1 MNGRRGEP
9 PPLQDSLAL
18 GDTVRYRGEP
28 WVVIAFCGPQVY
40 LERPGQ
46 AAADPL
52 VIVQRALTAAP
63 DFAVVSRPAQRTVV
77 PMRVGELQGLPRA
90 LRKEAKRW
98 ERHVKD
104 VLHEQAPWI
113 AADTSPEPAFD
124 PALRTLKQRC
134 RAKAD
139 QLTAL
144 GHTVSAATVERKCAA
159 WRTGGLMGL
168 VDKRSLRGESLT
180 GRVDAKVVDLVW
192 EVLDDE
198 REAGRSPGTLSRLI
212 DDVKRLV
219 SARYAKSGKVPKE
232 LRCSQAT
239 WYRLLAGLGITA
251 ENAHAVA
258 AARSAGSAH
267 TASWYTGRPATLA
280 RWPGELVQIDTT
292 GLDVLAMGDD
302 GRVISVELTIAIDVA
317 TRSIIG
323 ALVVPKRHRRG
334 DGTGRWIAGR
344 ATRSFDTV
352 QVLGQALA
360 PLPARPGWGPAT
372 LMEGSALPYEELL
385 AADERFAGSA
395 ARPVIKPHTVV
406 IDHGSPYISEDFTRA
421 CLSLGIRVRKARL
434 RTAIDKAIVERA
446 MRAIK
451 FGFSQYL
458 ASYTHHRLDL
468 RGKQVR
474 KQLVWTIA
482 QLQDLFEQW
491 VVLHWQQT
499 PHGGLRSPFHPG
511 VKVSPNAMYAA
522 LVAMRGYRRI
532 SLTESETRKLLPAC
546 YVRVTRKGFQLN
558 NRTYNLDRGGLDAF
572 RGSSGIAWLEG
583 RWEVHCSPNNPEYA
597 WLFDRRAD
605 ERGENPWVEV
615 PFIHRRLL
623 HDRWTEEAWEE
634 AVRIHQAQGGS
645 TRDEVAITRVLA
657 ELQRTMAA
665 GPQPGTRAGAPPDAP
680 APARAVGPLPAVPS
694 PTPPHAAELPPLDID
709 SVRPFR
715 SLDRPAR
722 DLFDTP
728 EPVRGGTQSL
738 DDFLA
743 SLPQIPPPDPQD
755 GSDNTPPP
763 DHPEPLPGD
772 RS

>member
-1 MNGRRGEP
+1 MNGHRGEP
-9 PPLQDSLAL
+9 PPLWDSLAL
-18 GDTVRYRGEP
+18 GDTVRYRGGT
-28 WVVIAFCGPQVY
+28 WDVIAFCGPHVY

-46 AAADPL
+46 VEADPL

-63 DFAVVSRPAQRTVV
+63 DFAVVSRPAKRTVL

-90 LRKEAKRW
+90 LRKEAQRW
-98 ERHVKD
+98 ERHVKE

-113 AADTSPEPAFD
+113 AADTPPVAAFD
-124 PALRTLKQRC
+124 PHLRTLEQRC
-134 RAKAD
+134 QAKAD

-144 GHTVSAATVERKCAA
+144 GHQVSAATVKRKCAA
-159 WRTGGLMGL
+159 WRAGGLMAL
-168 VDKRSLRGESLT
+168 VDKRSLRGASLT
-180 GRVDAKVVDLVW
+180 GHLDAMVIDLVW

-198 REAGRSPGTLSRLI
+198 RETGRSPGTLSRLI
-212 DDVKRLV
+212 DDVKRLI
-219 SARYAKSGKVPKE
+219 SARYAKDGTVPKE
-232 LRCSQAT
+232 FRCSQAT

-267 TASWYTGRPATLA
+267 TASWHTGRPATLA

-323 ALVVPKRHRRG
+323 ALIVPKRHRRG
-334 DGTGRWIAGR
+334 DGNGRWIAGR

-360 PLPARPGWGPAT
+360 PLPARPGWGPET
-372 LMEGSALPYEELL
+372 LLEGSALPYEELL

-406 IDHGSPYISEDFTRA
+406 IDHGSPYISEDFARA
-421 CLSLGIRVRKARL
+421 CLSLGIQVRKARL

-468 RGKQVR
+468 RGKKVR
-474 KQLVWTIA
+474 KQLVWTIP

-491 VVLHWQQT
+491 VVLHWQQM

-522 LVAMRGYRRI
+522 LVGMRGYRRI
-532 SLTESETRKLLPAC
+532 SLTESQTRKLLPAW

-558 NRTYNLDRGGLDAF
+558 NRTYNLERGGLDAF
-572 RGSSGIAWLEG
+572 RGPSELAWLKG
-583 RWEVHCSPNNPEYA
+583 RWEVHCSPNNPEFA
-597 WLFDRRAD
+597 WLFDLRA
-605 ERGENPWVEV
+605 EKRGEDPWVEV

-623 HDRWTEEAWEE
+623 LDRWTEEAWEE
-634 AVRIHQAQGGS
+634 AVRIHQARGGS
-645 TRDEVAITRVLA
+645 IRDEMAITRVLA
-657 ELQRTMAA
+657 ELQRTMAD
-665 GPQPGTRAGAPPDAP
+665 GPQEPQPGTTSAAPPARSAP
-680 APARAVGPLPAVPS
+680 PRPRALASSVGA
-694 PTPPHAAELPPLDID
+694 TDELPPLDIE

-728 EPVRGGTQSL
+728 EPVRGVAQSL
-738 DDFLA
+738 EDFLA
-743 SLPQIPPPDPQD
+743 SLPQTPHPAPGSGSGSTLPPDDLQPPP
-755 GSDNTPPP
+755 G
-763 DHPEPLPGD
+763 E

>member
-1 MNGRRGEP
+1 MR
-9 PPLQDSLAL
+9 DSLAL
-18 GDTVRYRGEP
+18 GDTVRYRGTTWEI
-28 WVVIAFCGPQVY
+28 IAFCGPRVY

-52 VIVQRALTAAP
+52 VILQRALTAAP

-77 PMRVGELQGLPRA
+77 PMRVGELTGLPRR

-98 ERHVKD
+98 ERHVKE

-113 AADTSPEPAFD
+113 PADTPAVPAFA
-124 PALRTLKQRC
+124 PALRTLKERYQ
-134 RAKAD
+134 AKAD

-144 GHTVSAATVERKCAA
+144 GHQVSSATVERKCAA
-159 WRTGGLMGL
+159 WRAGGLMGL
-168 VDKRSLRGESLT
+168 VDKRSLRGGSLA
-180 GRVDAKVVDLVW
+180 GRLDAKVIDLVW

-198 REAGRSPGTLSRLI
+198 RKAGRSPGTLSRLI

-219 SARYAKSGKVPKE
+219 ISRYAVNGTVPKTF
-232 LRCSQAT
+232 RCSQAT
-239 WYRLLAGLGITA
+239 WYRLLAGLSITA

-267 TASWYTGRPATLA
+267 TAGWHDGRPATLA

-334 DGTGRWIAGR
+334 DGHGRWIAGR

-360 PLPARPGWGPAT
+360 PLPARPGWGPQT

-395 ARPVIKPHTVV
+395 ARPVIKPHTMV

-421 CLSLGIRVRKARL
+421 CLSLGIQVRKARL

-446 MRAIK
+446 MRAVK
-451 FGFSQYL
+451 TGFSQYL

-468 RGKQVR
+468 RGKKVR
-474 KQLVWTIA
+474 KQLVWTIP

-499 PHGGLRSPFHPG
+499 PHGGLRSPFRPG

-532 SLTESETRKLLPAC
+532 NLTETQTRKLLPAW
-546 YVRVTRKGFQLN
+546 YVRVDRKGFQIN
-558 NRTYNLDRGGLDAF
+558 NRTYNLQKGGLDAF
-572 RGSSGIAWLEG
+572 REPSGIAWLKG
-583 RWEVHCSPNNPEYA
+583 RWEVHCSPNNPEFA
-597 WLFDRRAD
+597 WLFDRRAE
-605 ERGENPWVEV
+605 ERGKDPWVEV

-623 HDRWTEEAWEE
+623 EDGWTEEAWAE
-634 AVRIHQAQGGS
+634 AERIHNAQGGS
-645 TRDEVAITRVLA
+645 TRDEAAITRVLA
-657 ELQRTMAA
+657 KLQRTLAA
-665 GPQPGTRAGAPPDAP
+665 GPQPGTAPP
-680 APARAVGPLPAVPS
+680 APAAAARQQPRTLAS
-694 PTPPHAAELPPLDID
+694 PVDTGADLPPLDIE

-728 EPVRGGTQSL
+728 EPVRGGGQSL
-738 DDFLA
+738 EDFLA
-743 SLPQIPPPDPQD
+743 SLPQSPPVDPPGD
-755 GSDNTPPP
+755 SDSTPPP
-763 DHPEPLPGD
+763 DDPETLPGEC
-772 RS
+772 S

>member
-1 MNGRRGEP
+1 MNGHRGEP
-9 PPLQDSLAL
+9 PPLWDSLAL
-18 GDTVRYRGEP
+18 GDTVRYRGGT
-28 WVVIAFCGPQVY
+28 WNVIAFCGPHVY

-63 DFAVVSRPAQRTVV
+63 DFAVVSRPAKRTVL
-77 PMRVGELQGLPRA
+77 PMRVGELKGLPRA
-90 LRKEAKRW
+90 LRKEARRW
-98 ERHVKD
+98 ERHVKE

-113 AADTSPEPAFD
+113 AADTPPAAPAFD
-124 PALRTLKQRC
+124 PGLHTLKQRC
-134 RAKAD
+134 QAKAD

-144 GHTVSAATVERKCAA
+144 GHPVSAATVKRKCAA
-159 WRTGGLMGL
+159 WRTGGLMAL
-168 VDKRSLRGESLT
+168 VDQRSLRGESLT
-180 GRVDAKVVDLVW
+180 GHLDAKVIDLVW

-198 REAGRSPGTLSRLI
+198 RETGRSPGTLSRLI
-212 DDVKRLV
+212 DDVKHLISTRH
-219 SARYAKSGKVPKE
+219 AKNGTVPKKW
-232 LRCSQAT
+232 RCSQAT

-251 ENAHAVA
+251 ENAHAMA
-258 AARSAGSAH
+258 AARSADSAH

-323 ALVVPKRHRRG
+323 ALIVPKRHRRG
-334 DGTGRWIAGR
+334 DGNGRWIAGR

-360 PLPARPGWGPAT
+360 PLPARPGWGPET

-421 CLSLGIRVRKARL
+421 CLSLGIQVRKARL

-451 FGFSQYL
+451 SGFSQYL
-458 ASYTHHRLDL
+458 AAYTHHRLDL
-468 RGKQVR
+468 RGKKVR
-474 KQLVWTIA
+474 KQLVWTIP

-491 VVLHWQQT
+491 IVLHWQQT

-511 VKVSPNAMYAA
+511 VKVSPNVMYAA

-532 SLTESETRKLLPAC
+532 SLTETQTRKLLPAW

-572 RGSSGIAWLEG
+572 RGPSELAWLKG
-583 RWEVHCSPNNPEYA
+583 RWEVHCSPNNPEFA
-597 WLFDRRAD
+597 WLFDRRAE
-605 ERGENPWVEV
+605 ERGEDPWVEV

-623 HDRWTEEAWEE
+623 YDQWTEETWDR
-634 AVRIHQAQGGS
+634 AVRIHLDRGGS
-645 TRDEVAITRVLA
+645 VRDELAITRVLA
-657 ELQRTMAA
+657 ELQRTLAD
-665 GPQPGTRAGAPPDAP
+665 GPQPGTAPPTAP
-680 APARAVGPLPAVPS
+680 QPARTAPQRPRAPLPQ
-694 PTPPHAAELPPLDID
+694 AATSVELPPLDIE

-728 EPVRGGTQSL
+728 EPVRGGAQSL
-738 DDFLA
+738 EDFLA
-743 SLPQIPPPDPQD
+743 SLPQVPPPDPD
-755 GSDNTPPP
+755 DSSDSSLPP
-763 DHPEPLPGD
+763 DGPKSPPGE